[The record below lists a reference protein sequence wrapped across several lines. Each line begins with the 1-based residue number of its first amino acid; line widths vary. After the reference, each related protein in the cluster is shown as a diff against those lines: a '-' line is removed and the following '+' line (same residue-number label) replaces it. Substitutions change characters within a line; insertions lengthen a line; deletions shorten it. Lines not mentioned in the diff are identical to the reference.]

1 MTLSPLPH
9 RAPAAGAEPIAKV
22 DDRDLLQ
29 QVLAGLSTDASQLE
43 GCTGDLLVHA
53 DGRVECLA
61 ADDCPTDL
69 ALHVGVVRCA
79 DDVADGCCVQTA

>member
-9 RAPAAGAEPIAKV
+9 RAPAEGADPIDKV

-29 QVLAGLSTDASQLE
+29 QVLSGLAADVTGLE

-61 ADDCPTDL
+61 ADDCPTDP

-79 DDVADGCCVQTA
+79 EDVADGCCTQTG

>member
-1 MTLSPLPH
+1 MAINPLPH
-9 RAPAAGAEPIAKV
+9 RAPASGAEQIDKV
-22 DDRDLLQ
+22 DDRDLLSR
-29 QVLAGLSTDASQLE
+29 VLAGLATDDPDLE

-61 ADDCPTDL
+61 ADDCPTDP

-79 DDVADGCCVQTA
+79 DEVTDGCCSQTG